1 MSLKSNKISKILEEL
16 DIKEDIPLSSN
27 NFDYK
32 HLLAPDIRLMNKIIE
47 YMDKNNIEEIED
59 FIGRGRI
66 SVIEVISSNKREDIQ
81 IIEADKFV
89 ESLVEKGLIEDDELN
104 EGLQMFFS
112 ITMDNIDKLMIR
124 KIKKWVKDF
133 RTVKFFKYYG
143 TEFREEE
150 NVLSDDEESNE
161 VKMMGESMTVL
172 RKESLKKQN
181 TMMMT
186 KKKRTGKI

>member
-16 DIKEDIPLSSN
+16 DIKEDIPLSSK

-124 KIKKWVKDF
+124 KIKK
-133 RTVKFFKYYG
+133 
-143 TEFREEE
+143 
-150 NVLSDDEESNE
+150 
-161 VKMMGESMTVL
+161 
-172 RKESLKKQN
+172 
-181 TMMMT
+181 
-186 KKKRTGKI
+186 